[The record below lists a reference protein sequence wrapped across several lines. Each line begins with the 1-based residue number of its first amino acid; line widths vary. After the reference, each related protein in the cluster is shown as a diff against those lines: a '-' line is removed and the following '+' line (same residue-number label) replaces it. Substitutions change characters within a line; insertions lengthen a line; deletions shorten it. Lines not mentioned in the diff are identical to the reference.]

1 LEGKLSIGGQPSPA
15 IPMTIA
21 VAPSRFTPPGVLAL
35 APMDGVTDSAYREL
49 WTSKRAGSTLAFC
62 VSEFVRVSDR
72 PLPDLV
78 LERTCPELK
87 RGGVTRG
94 GVPVLLQLLGGDPE
108 PLAQT
113 ARRAIHLG
121 AFGIDLN
128 FGCPAKLVNRH
139 DGGAALLRAPER
151 IERIVS
157 AVRARVPLDR
167 PVSVKIRLGWES
179 HDEVVPIALAAE
191 RGGAS
196 WLTIHGRTKTEMYGP
211 PADWAAIG
219 RARAAVGCPV
229 VANGDLNTAALLKE
243 CGSVSGCD
251 FFMLGRGPMGRPS
264 LLRPAN
270 TEEPTHGP
278 SEAAEQRALFVL
290 LLDYLEE
297 LARADNSEARQVS
310 RVKQWLSLGTRVN
323 PGLRPHFEHVK
334 HLERRS
340 DLQRHLAAN

>member
-1 LEGKLSIGGQPSPA
+1 
-15 IPMTIA
+15 MTIA
-21 VAPSRFTPPGVLAL
+21 IAPPRFAPPGALAL
-35 APMDGVTDSAYREL
+35 APMDGVTDHAYREL
-49 WTSKRAGSTLAFC
+49 WTSKRAESTLSFC
-62 VSEFVRVSDR
+62 VSEFVRVSEQ
-72 PLPDLV
+72 PLPDAV

-94 GVPVLLQLLGGDPE
+94 GVPVLLQLLGGAPDA
-108 PLAQT
+108 LAET
-113 ARRAIHLG
+113 ALRAVRLG

-151 IERIVS
+151 IERIVA

-167 PVSVKIRLGWES
+167 PVSVKIRLGWDS

-219 RARAAVGCPV
+219 RARAAVACPV
-229 VANGDLNTAALLKE
+229 IANGDLNTAARLAA
-243 CGSVSGCD
+243 CRDVSGCD

-264 LLRPAN
+264 LLRRPAVESSG
-270 TEEPTHGP
+270 TAE
-278 SEAAEQRALFVL
+278 SELAEQRALFVL

-310 RVKQWLSLGTRVN
+310 RVKQWLSLATRVN

-334 HLERRS
+334 RLEARTELER
-340 DLQRHLAAN
+340 HLSAN

>member
-1 LEGKLSIGGQPSPA
+1 
-15 IPMTIA
+15 MTIA
-21 VAPSRFTPPGVLAL
+21 LTLPRFTPPGVFAL
-35 APMDGVTDSAYREL
+35 APMDGVTDHAYREL
-49 WTSKRAGSTLAFC
+49 WTSERTKSSLAFC

-87 RGGVTRG
+87 RGGLTRG
-94 GVPVLLQLLGGDPE
+94 GVPVIVQLLGGDPA
-108 PLAQT
+108 PLAET
-113 ARRAIHLG
+113 ALRAVQLG
-121 AFGIDLN
+121 AFGVDLN

-151 IERIVS
+151 IERIVG

-167 PVSVKIRLGWES
+167 PVSVKIRLGWQS

-229 VANGDLNTAALLKE
+229 IANGDLNTAATLE
-243 CGSVSGCD
+243 ACRNASGCD

-264 LLRPAN
+264 LLRRGGAD
-270 TEEPTHGP
+270 E
-278 SEAAEQRALFVL
+278 SEVGEQRALFTL

-323 PGLRPHFEHVK
+323 PALRPHFEHVK
-334 HLERRS
+334 RLEARR
-340 DLQRHLAAN
+340 DVERHLAAN

>member
-1 LEGKLSIGGQPSPA
+1 
-15 IPMTIA
+15 MTIA
-21 VAPSRFTPPGVLAL
+21 ISPPRFTPPGVFAL
-35 APMDGVTDSAYREL
+35 APMDGVTDHAYREL
-49 WTSKRAGSTLAFC
+49 WTAERTGSSLAFC
-62 VSEFVRVSDR
+62 VSEFARVSDR

-87 RGGVTRG
+87 RGGLTRG
-94 GVPVLLQLLGGDPE
+94 GVPVMLQLLGGDPE

-113 ARRAIHLG
+113 ALRAVGLG

-139 DGGAALLRAPER
+139 DGGAAILRAPER
-151 IERIVS
+151 IERIVG
-157 AVRARVPLDR
+157 AVRARVPSDR
-167 PVSVKIRLGWES
+167 PVSVKIRLGWQS

-196 WLTIHGRTKTEMYGP
+196 WLTVHGRTKTEMYGP

-229 VANGDLNTAALLKE
+229 IANGDLNSAATLDACRAE
-243 CGSVSGCD
+243 SGCSY
-251 FFMLGRGPMGRPS
+251 FMLGRGPMGHPS
-264 LLRPAN
+264 LLRRRAAGETPD
-270 TEEPTHGP
+270 E
-278 SEAAEQRALFVL
+278 SEGGEQRALFAL

-297 LARADNSEARQVS
+297 LARAGNTEARQVS

-323 PGLRPHFEHVK
+323 PALRPHFDHVK
-334 HLERRS
+334 RLEARA
-340 DLQRHLAAN
+340 DVARHLSAN